1 MITAED
7 LDLHALA
14 GNLTQELGENVDA
27 KHVYELLW
35 RRGDLEFLLWE
46 QQEPIWS
53 LLQDLPPHIVEF
65 VILCARQFGKSTF
78 GVLRALSR
86 ALKKRDRCILIIG
99 PDTKQ
104 TKDIVNPKVRLLSK
118 TAPHGLIRQSKSENR
133 WLIHH
138 DLNPKATD
146 YSEIIVGGMNENSSS
161 QRGNTVEEI
170 LIEEIADVN
179 EDNYDKSIREDLG
192 PALTHSDEGRM
203 IFLTTLPDVPDH
215 PFITDT
221 LVRAR
226 LNNALARFT
235 IDDNI
240 ALSPRQYQACVD
252 RCGGKHTDAF
262 KREYLCE
269 VIRLRTRVCLP
280 DFDEIINVQPFTLPV
295 SSRYHVTAD
304 WGGVRDKTVFIL
316 HTYDYYQDLD
326 LFIDERVFPPNT
338 PTSVIVA
345 EVKKMEA
352 EWKLPIESRWI
363 DAPQQLVSV
372 DLLKDHHYQ
381 ASVPYKIDWNASLN
395 TLNVRFATRKAL
407 IHPRCTFLIASARSG
422 ILNKLRTDYD
432 RNEALG
438 HMDGVAAMK
447 YAVRMRSTENPYSF
461 DLATQDEVR
470 MTENQLIRSH
480 ARVLPEDEIRLNPF
494 LKQPKAF
501 GRFKGGNR
509 AG

>member
-161 QRGNTVEEI
+161 QRGKTVEEI

-295 SSRYHVTAD
+295 
-304 WGGVRDKTVFIL
+304 
-316 HTYDYYQDLD
+316 
-326 LFIDERVFPPNT
+326 
-338 PTSVIVA
+338 
-345 EVKKMEA
+345 
-352 EWKLPIESRWI
+352 
-363 DAPQQLVSV
+363 
-372 DLLKDHHYQ
+372 
-381 ASVPYKIDWNASLN
+381 
-395 TLNVRFATRKAL
+395 
-407 IHPRCTFLIASARSG
+407 
-422 ILNKLRTDYD
+422 
-432 RNEALG
+432 
-438 HMDGVAAMK
+438 
-447 YAVRMRSTENPYSF
+447 
-461 DLATQDEVR
+461 
-470 MTENQLIRSH
+470 
-480 ARVLPEDEIRLNPF
+480 
-494 LKQPKAF
+494 
-501 GRFKGGNR
+501 
-509 AG
+509 